1 MTKSKTK
8 FDATLMAAMLER
20 FIPHCR
26 EIGMTMVSATPGR
39 TVLKLPYDARL
50 VGDPETGVIM
60 GGAITT
66 LIDTAGG
73 MSVNMALGEPTSVA
87 TLDLRIDYLRP
98 ATPGETL
105 FAAAECY
112 RLTRHVAFVKA
123 RAWAGETLEA
133 ASNPVAECL
142 GTFMIGDASA
152 ASGTAGGTAI
162 GPRAGGKQP

>member
-1 MTKSKTK
+1 MTKPKTK
-8 FDATLMAAMLER
+8 FDAALMANLLER

-26 EIGMTMVSATPGR
+26 EIGMTMVSATPER
-39 TVLKLPYDARL
+39 SVLKLPYDARF
-50 VGDPETGVIM
+50 VGDPGTGVIM

-98 ATPGETL
+98 AKPGETL

-112 RLTRHVAFVKA
+112 RLTRHVAFVRA
-123 RAWAGETLEA
+123 RAWAGETPEA

-152 ASGTAGGTAI
+152 ASGAVADRQAGD
-162 GPRAGGKQP
+162 KHL

>member
-1 MTKSKTK
+1 MTKPAAK
-8 FDATLMAAMLER
+8 FDATLMATILER

-26 EIGMTMVSATPGR
+26 EIGMTMVSATPER

-50 VGDPETGVIM
+50 AGDPETGVLM
-60 GGAITT
+60 GGVITT
-66 LIDTAGG
+66 LIDTTGG
-73 MSVNMALGEPTSVA
+73 MSVNMRLGEPTSVA

-98 ATPGETL
+98 AKPGETL

-123 RAWAGETLEA
+123 SAWAGETPEA
-133 ASNPVAECL
+133 ENNPIAECL

-152 ASGTAGGTAI
+152 ASGAVAER
-162 GPRAGGKQP
+162 PGKGRPA